1 MMLELASIWKPEV
14 QQQNY
19 RSILEAMSRPGRIQN
34 ITFSQSDSDAM
45 TAILATLLDGEVSL
59 SDPDKL
65 LNIDDWPM
73 LQATKAEP
81 DCADYIV
88 CKGSSSPDFEPKQG
102 TLSSPE
108 YSATLLLQVESLTS
122 GSSKIRLQGPGIETS
137 EEVSISGLSDDWL
150 TRREDWVYA
159 FPLGVD
165 MILVAQDMILA
176 LPRTTRLE
184 VI

>member
-1 MMLELASIWKPEV
+1 MLELASIWKPEV

-34 ITFSQSDSDAM
+34 IAFSQSDSDAM

-65 LNIDDWPM
+65 LNVDDWAM
-73 LQATKAEP
+73 LQASKAEP
-81 DCADYIV
+81 GFADYIV
-88 CKGSSSPDFEPKQG
+88 CSGSNTPDFEPKQG

-122 GSSKIRLQGPGIETS
+122 GSSRMRLHGPGVETA
-137 EEVSISGLSDDWL
+137 EEVSVSGLSEDWL

-165 MILVAQDMILA
+165 MILVAKDEIIG
-176 LPRTTRLE
+176 LPRTTRLDM
-184 VI
+184 I